1 MKYRY
6 KITHRAQEFI
16 LKLKALKIVFEKF
29 PFLPHLEERW
39 RRESLLKSSLFSARI
54 EGNPLTVRQAESFSS
69 FDKQKTLAKLEITNL
84 LGAYKFVYFGK
95 VPKKISLRFVR
106 HLHQLVM
113 RGISSNY
120 GKLRQ
125 EPWAIFNQA
134 GAAIYIA
141 PAPFQLPKL
150 MAQFV
155 ESTNSLKE
163 EAVVKAGYLQY
174 VFEKLH
180 PFADGNGRVG
190 RLLSA
195 YFLQIGGFGFRGL
208 VSFEEYIDEHW
219 EAYYQALES
228 SADASQFIEFFL
240 EALARQAEAFLEK
253 VKNQPQELPED
264 TLLPRRKEIF
274 EIIRDHPYCSFD
286 FIARRFLSVNQKTL
300 HYDLQQLQKGGFVQ
314 KIGQTRGSRYR
325 VS

>member
-6 KITHRAQEFI
+6 KITPRAQEY
-16 LKLKALKIVFEKF
+16 LTKLKVLKIVFDNF
-29 PFLPHLEERW
+29 PTWPHLEERW
-39 RRESLLKSSLFSARI
+39 RRESLLRSSLFSARI
-54 EGNPLTVRQAESFSS
+54 EGNPLTVRQAESLSPS
-69 FDKQKTLAKLEITNL
+69 GKQENLTKLEVANL
-84 LGAYKFVYFGK
+84 LRAYKIVYFGEI
-95 VPKKISLRFVR
+95 PKKVSLRFIR

-113 RGISSNY
+113 RRISNNC
-120 GKLRQ
+120 GRWRQ

-134 GAAIYIA
+134 GAAIYVA

-150 MAQFV
+150 MERFV
-155 ESTNSLKE
+155 ESANSLKE
-163 EAVVKAGYLQY
+163 EAVVRAGYWQY

-208 VSFEEYIDEHW
+208 VSFEEYLDAHR
-219 EAYYQALES
+219 EAYYQALEPS
-228 SADASQFIEFFL
+228 VDASQFIEFFL
-240 EALARQAEAFLEK
+240 EALASQAEAFLGK
-253 VKNQPQELPED
+253 VKNQAQELPED
-264 TLLPRRKEIF
+264 ALLPRRKEIF

-300 HYDLQQLQKGGFVQ
+300 HYDLQQLQKGGLVQ
-314 KIGQTRGSRYR
+314 KIGRTRGSRYR
-325 VS
+325 AD